1 MIEFS
6 PLGELQSSWLGSY
19 IYIYIYILVWYRGST
34 NSITPLNQGIYEYFN
49 TTSPPN
55 QHTIVKWY
63 REIFP
68 TSIFQSN
75 NRKEE
80 RKKGEGAVSFLIER
94 ASLVSLGSKS
104 SLAYPCFPQKNGN
117 GRGEGE
123 GLVVRVNCEHAD
135 VTISRDGEAG
145 ILEAG

>member
-1 MIEFS
+1 MIEPFS
-6 PLGELQSSWLGSY
+6 PLGELQSSWLGPY
-19 IYIYIYILVWYRGST
+19 IYMYIYILVWYRGST
-34 NSITPLNQGIYEYFN
+34 NSITPLNQAIYEYFN
-49 TTSPPN
+49 TSPPN

-104 SLAYPCFPQKNGN
+104 SLAYPCFPSEKWKWKG
-117 GRGEGE
+117 GE